1 MILEVDAGNT
11 FIKWRYRQG
20 NAAAAASGRWLTR
33 EFSVASL
40 ADCPEEPQQVLAGSV
55 AGVAFEQALSESV
68 ASVWGVPVRF
78 ARTATA
84 AAGVRNSYADPARMG
99 VDRWLVML
107 AAWQRCGQA
116 CCIIDCGSAITIDL
130 LGAEGEHLGGYIL
143 PGLRLM
149 RQVLTGSTAGIL
161 VDRDIEVFSLEPG
174 CDTSSAVAHGTNLMF
189 SSLAQMLPRWLE
201 QQQTGAPLLV
211 TGGDGALFCELMGM
225 GELVPDL
232 VLDGLRWALE

>member
-1 MILEVDAGNT
+1 MILEIDAGNT
-11 FIKWRYRQG
+11 FIKWRYREG
-20 NAAAAASGRWLTR
+20 ARSVASGRWLTH
-33 EFSVASL
+33 EFAPANL
-40 ADCPEEPQQVLAGSV
+40 RDCAEVPQQVLAGSV
-55 AGVAFEQALSESV
+55 AGAAFEQALSDAV

-78 ARTATA
+78 ARTVEM

-116 CCIIDCGSAITIDL
+116 CCIVDCGSAITVDL
-130 LGAEGEHLGGYIL
+130 LGAEGEHRGGYIL

-161 VDRDIEVFSLEPG
+161 VDRDIEAFSVEPG
-174 CDTSSAVAHGTNLMF
+174 RDTSSAVVHGTNLMF
-189 SSLAQMLPRWLE
+189 SSLAKMLPHWLE
-201 QQQTGAPLLV
+201 QQQAGAPLFV

-232 VLDGLRWALE
+232 VMDGLRWALE